1 MPFKLCE
8 LSCHV
13 VPRVAHHSVE
23 VGLARIHFTNEW
35 ILISNIR
42 LENFIYIPSCL
53 RNIYMELSS
62 PKFYVYL
69 RIFIFCAFF
78 PHHPTSHLNIKRP
91 FGFWCV
97 FASIWSELREAA
109 LARAVKVHCVSFCVA
124 KSGSARVTL

>member
-8 LSCHV
+8 LSCRV
-13 VPRVAHHSVE
+13 VPRVAHHGVE

-62 PKFYVYL
+62 PKFHVYL
-69 RIFIFCAFF
+69 RIFIF
-78 PHHPTSHLNIKRP
+78 
-91 FGFWCV
+91 
-97 FASIWSELREAA
+97 
-109 LARAVKVHCVSFCVA
+109 
-124 KSGSARVTL
+124 